1 MLKEKGNSIF
11 LCRIS
16 DDFWF
21 CKYLFKYFFLV
32 GCEERGSRC
41 VFNHF
46 VVFGD
51 LIVMIYI

>member
-41 VFNHF
+41 VFNYF